1 VSELLPYKARWQESL
16 AEVVDAFQKKHLE
29 VDEALDQIT
38 QKMDDFIEL
47 LIEESLKAIPDSSV
61 NSLREDIAI
70 LAVGGY
76 GRREMFPYSDVDL
89 LITFDTHGG
98 AFVEKFSSEFVRQC
112 WDSGLK
118 LGQAIRSI
126 NDTVSLARDESQ
138 VATALM
144 ETRLLWGNPELHHRL
159 RARFES
165 WLQKSRRSFLDNCEK
180 SRKKEV
186 DETALAVY
194 SLEPDVK
201 RSPGTLRDLQ
211 LIRWAGFARYEVT
224 GIQALADC
232 GGLKPEVAE
241 FLIETQYYL
250 STIRMNLHVHA
261 GRAQDVLTRQEQL
274 WLTDQEGI
282 SDFEGQRAVER
293 YMQQYFRKA
302 DFVARTS
309 HRFIELCKPTTFQE
323 RVSARVYRR
332 IVDETYIVLNGRL
345 NVVSHNVKEVISS
358 LESILHAFTVAADHK
373 VRISSRLIESIRN
386 HVSDLPREISPEA
399 SSQFIALLN
408 RAGTVGT
415 FVRDLYECGILE
427 ILIPQFTHARGL
439 LQFNNYHAYTVDE
452 HTFRVIEGLDHLS
465 KESPTKEIFAKVRQP
480 WVLYLAMLLHDLG
493 KGYEQDHS
501 QLGAQIAL
509 KTAARLGLKQTDAK
523 TIELLVL
530 QHLSMSMLAF
540 RRDTSDPLV
549 VAEFARTVQDAAKLR
564 ELYLLTICDIKAV
577 GPGIWN
583 DWKAQLLAEL
593 YERTTLSLSG
603 KFDKPNLEQ
612 QLKSTKEKALRLY
625 SKTNSN
631 AEDQQ
636 RLSEELNA
644 MPVHYLVSASAE
656 NMVQDM
662 QIAMRLTDHQLEIV
676 DRYDEDT
683 NTLELTILT
692 RQHGS
697 ERCFH
702 RMTGVLTAA
711 HMSILTADIY
721 TSGSGFIC
729 DRFLIQDHDSPGRPL
744 PARLEK
750 VRENLAKAVER
761 PISFEQLFQ
770 KQRRYRTKSE
780 QNPISNQRPHVSMD
794 NDTSYHATIIDI
806 FAHDRPGL
814 LFTLS
819 KAIYD
824 LDLSISLAR
833 ITTHVDLVV
842 DVFYVTDLDGHKIKD
857 DYVLTAI
864 ASRLEHVIDEFD
876 RHGYRLFIT

>member
-1 VSELLPYKARWQESL
+1 MSEFLTFKARWQESL
-16 AEVVDAFQKKHLE
+16 SEVVRAYQKQHIE
-29 VDEALDQIT
+29 VDLALDQT
-38 QKMDDFIEL
+38 TRKMDDFIEL
-47 LIEESLKAIPDSSV
+47 LIDESLKAIPETSV
-61 NSLREDIAI
+61 KSLREDIAI

-76 GRREMFPYSDVDL
+76 GRRQMFPYSDVDL
-89 LITFDTHGG
+89 LITYDTHGG
-98 AFVEKFSSEFVRQC
+98 AFVEKFSSELVRQC

-138 VATALM
+138 VATALI
-144 ETRLLWGNPELHHRL
+144 ETRLLWGNAALHTRL

-165 WLQKSRRSFLDNCEK
+165 WLQKSRRSFLDHCEA
-180 SRKKEV
+180 SRKKEIE
-186 DETALAVY
+186 ETALAVY

-211 LIRWAGFARYEVT
+211 LILWAGFARYEVT
-224 GIQALADC
+224 GFQALADC

-241 FLIETQYYL
+241 FLIETQKYL

-261 GRAQDVLTRQEQL
+261 GRSQDVLTRQEQL

-282 SDFEGQRAVER
+282 SDYQGQRAVER
-293 YMQQYFRKA
+293 YMQQYFQKA

-309 HRFIELCKPTTFQE
+309 RRFIELCKPTTFQE

-332 IVDETYIVLNGRL
+332 IIDETYIVLNGRL

-358 LESILHAFTVAADHK
+358 LESILHAFTIAAEHK

-386 HVSDLPREISPEA
+386 HVSDLPRDISEEA
-399 SSQFIALLN
+399 SSQFISLLN
-408 RAGTVGT
+408 RVGSVGT
-415 FVRDLYECGILE
+415 IVRDLYECGILE

-452 HTFRVIEGLDHLS
+452 HTFRVLEGLDQLS
-465 KESPTKEIFAKVRQP
+465 RESPTKEIVAKLRKP
-480 WVLYLAMLLHDLG
+480 WVLSLAMLIHDLG

-501 QLGAQIAL
+501 QLGAQIAI
-509 KTAARLGLKQTDAK
+509 KTAARLGLQESDAS
-523 TIELLVL
+523 TIEMLVL
-530 QHLSMSMLAF
+530 EHLSMSLLAF

-549 VAEFARTVQDAAKLR
+549 VAEFARTVQEASKLR
-564 ELYLLTICDIKAV
+564 KLYLLTICDIKAV

-593 YERTTLSLSG
+593 YERTSLSLSG
-603 KFDKPNLEQ
+603 KFDKPELEQ
-612 QLKSTKEKALRLY
+612 QLKATKEKAIQLY
-625 SKTNSN
+625 AKSN
-631 AEDQQ
+631 PSVEDQK
-636 RLSEELNA
+636 RLTSELNE
-644 MPVHYLVSASAE
+644 MPDHYLMSASAA
-656 NMVQDM
+656 NIVQDM
-662 QIAMRLTDHQLEIV
+662 QIAMRLTDHQLEII
-676 DRYDEDT
+676 DRYDEET
-683 NTLELTILT
+683 NTLELIILT
-692 RQHGS
+692 RQHGT

-711 HMSILTADIY
+711 QMSILTADIY

-729 DRFLIQDHDSPGRPL
+729 DRFLVQDNDSPNRPL
-744 PARLEK
+744 PGRLDK
-750 VRENLAKAVER
+750 VREELTKAVER

-770 KQRRYRTKSE
+770 KQRRYQTRGD
-780 QNPISNQRPHVSMD
+780 QQPISNQRPHVSMD
-794 NDTSYHATIIDI
+794 NDTSRHATIIDV

-824 LDLSISLAR
+824 LDLSITLAR

-842 DVFYVTDLDGHKIKD
+842 DVFYVTDLNNKKIKE
-857 DYVLTAI
+857 DYVLNAI

-876 RHGYRLFIT
+876 RHGYRLFIS